1 MALRL
6 DPDRY
11 FPADT
16 VQRALARE
24 LFAGIEKLPVISPH
38 GHTDPAWFAHDEPFE
53 DAVSLLL
60 WPDHY
65 LLRLLYSQGVTLE
78 SIGLAPRDGSD
89 AVVETNRRKIWRLFA
104 EKYYI
109 FRGTPCRAW
118 LDHTFL
124 EVFGLDRPFTPQTA
138 DHYFDFIGEKL
149 ATPAFRPRTLFERFN
164 LEAIATTEHSL
175 DLLKDHEA
183 IAASG
188 WNGRVL
194 TTFRPDE
201 VTDPDHEIFAPSLK
215 KLGEVTGEDT
225 GTWKGYLRA
234 LENRRAFFRAHG
246 ATATDHG
253 HATAQTADLS
263 ATEAEALF
271 AKVSAGRAD
280 PAARE
285 LFRGQMLTEMA
296 RMSVEDGM
304 VMQIHPGCWR
314 NHNALLYRRHGKN
327 VGGDMPAV
335 GAFMGQLKP
344 LLDRFGN
351 RSDFTLLLFTLDET
365 TYSRELSPLAGH
377 YPCLKLGP
385 AWWFHDSPEG
395 MMRYRRQT
403 TESAG
408 FYNTAGFNDDTRAF
422 FSIPARHDMARR
434 IDCAYLAEL
443 VAQGRLPLDES
454 HEVARDLTYNLPK
467 KVYKL

>member
-1 MALRL
+1 MSVRL
-6 DPDRY
+6 DPDRF
-11 FPADT
+11 FPADPA
-16 VQRALARE
+16 QRKIASE
-24 LFAGIEKLPVISPH
+24 LFGTVEKLPIISPH
-38 GHTDPAWFAHDEPFE
+38 GHTDPAWFARDEPFE

-65 LLRLLYSQGVTLE
+65 LLRLLYSMGVTLK
-78 SIGLAPRDGSD
+78 SIGIAPQDGSGG
-89 AVVETNRRKIWRLFA
+89 VVETDRRKIWKRFA
-104 EKYYI
+104 EHYYI

-124 EVFGLDRPFTPQTA
+124 TVFGLDRPFGPETA
-138 DHYFDFIGEKL
+138 DYYYDTINEKL
-149 ATPAFRPRTLFERFN
+149 ATPAFRPRALFERFN
-164 LEAIATTEHSL
+164 IEVIATTENSL

-183 IAASG
+183 IVASG
-188 WNGRVL
+188 WNKRVV

-201 VTDPDHEIFAPSLK
+201 VTDPDHAQFAQSLNRIAE
-215 KLGEVTGEDT
+215 LSGEDT
-225 GTWKGYLRA
+225 TDWRGYLRA
-234 LENRRAFFRAHG
+234 IENRRAFFRAHG

-253 HATAQTADLS
+253 HATAQTADLPP
-263 ATEAEALF
+263 AQAEALF
-271 AKVSAGRAD
+271 AKVTGGKAD
-280 PAARE
+280 AKERE

-314 NHNALLYRRHGKN
+314 NHNDLIYRRFGRN
-327 VGGDMPAV
+327 IGGDMPMQ
-335 GAFMGQLKP
+335 GAFMGPLKP

-351 RSDFTLLLFTLDET
+351 NSDFTLILFTLDET
-365 TYSRELSPLAGH
+365 TYARELAPLAGH

-422 FSIPARHDMARR
+422 FSIPARHDLARR
-434 IDCAYLAEL
+434 IDCAYLSEL
-443 VAQGRLPLDES
+443 VIQGRLPMAEAA
-454 HEVARDLTYNLPK
+454 EVAGDLAYKLPR

>member
-1 MALRL
+1 VQL
-6 DPDRY
+6 DPNRF
-11 FPADT
+11 FPAEPK
-16 VQRALARE
+16 QRAIAAE
-24 LFAGIEKLPVISPH
+24 LFAGVEKLPIISPH
-38 GHTDPAWFAHDEPFE
+38 GHTDPAWFAYDQPFE

-65 LLRLLYSQGVTLE
+65 LLRLLYSMGVTLK
-78 SIGLAPRDGSD
+78 SIGIAPQDGSGG
-89 AVVETNRRKIWRLFA
+89 VVESDRRKIWRRFA
-104 EKYYI
+104 EHYYI

-124 EVFGLDRPFTPQTA
+124 EVFGLDRVFGPDTA
-138 DHYFDFIGEKL
+138 DHYYDTINEKL
-149 ATPAFRPRTLFERFN
+149 KQPQFRPRALFQRFN
-164 LEAIATTEHSL
+164 IETIATTEHSL

-188 WNGRVL
+188 WNGRVI

-201 VTDPDHEIFAPSLK
+201 VTDPDHEAFAGAVARI
-215 KLGEVTGEDT
+215 GELSGEDVSS
-225 GTWKGYLRA
+225 WKGYLRA
-234 LENRRAFFRAHG
+234 IENRRAFFRAHG

-253 HATAQTADLS
+253 HPSAQSADLS
-263 ATEAEALF
+263 AGDAEALF
-271 AKVSAGRAD
+271 ARVTSGRAS
-280 PAARE
+280 PAERE
-285 LFRGQMLTEMA
+285 QFRAQMLTEMA

-314 NHNALLYRRHGKN
+314 NHNELIYRRFGRN
-327 VGGDMPAV
+327 IGGDMPMQ
-335 GAFMGQLKP
+335 GAFMGPLKP

-351 RSDFTLLLFTLDET
+351 NSDFTLILFTLDET
-365 TYSRELSPLAGH
+365 TYARELAPLAGH

-408 FYNTAGFNDDTRAF
+408 FYNTSGFNDDTRAF
-422 FSIPARHDMARR
+422 LSIPARHDLARR
-434 IDCAYLAEL
+434 IDCAYLSEL
-443 VAQGRLPLDES
+443 VIQGRLPMAEAA
-454 HEVARDLTYNLPK
+454 EVAQDLAYRLPK
-467 KVYKL
+467 KTYKL